1 MINIKIQRK
10 INILLSEIDILD
22 QRIKFLWNR
31 GFKTL
36 NQRYKQE
43 VEIGETFDK
52 ILVLKAKVSKLY
64 ITYSN

>member
-22 QRIKFLWNR
+22 QRIKVLWEK

-36 NQRYKQE
+36 NQRSKQLE
-43 VEIGETFDK
+43 DINETFDK

>member
-22 QRIKFLWNR
+22 QRIKFLWNKSY
-31 GFKTL
+31 KTL
-36 NQRYKQE
+36 NQKYKQE
-43 VEIGETFDK
+43 KEIGETFDK

-64 ITYSN
+64 ITYSK

>member
-22 QRIKFLWNR
+22 QRIKFLWEK

-36 NQRYKQE
+36 NQRSKQLE
-43 VEIGETFDK
+43 EIGETFDK

-64 ITYSN
+64 ITYSK

>member
-22 QRIKFLWNR
+22 QRIKFLWKK

-43 VEIGETFDK
+43 KEIGEAFDK
-52 ILVLKAKVSKLY
+52 ILVLRAKVSKLY
-64 ITYSN
+64 ITYSK